1 MDHRTQFQP
10 GDPRN
15 ISGFLSAIAI
25 AEEGRKGYK
34 VLDAADAAATTKH
47 DQLTPSIQGQASI

>member
-15 ISGFLSAIAI
+15 ISGFLSAIVI

-34 VLDAADAAATTKH
+34 VLDAAAAATTKH
-47 DQLTPSIQGQASI
+47 DKLTPSIQGQASI